1 MENKDIDKL
10 FRDSFNNAEATPSPD
25 LWQRIETQ
33 LNQEEKIV
41 SLPKRKFAWLPY
53 ASAAA
58 ILLIIGG
65 ALLFHKKEIATP
77 DTLASHE
84 KSGTI
89 VENNT
94 TPTATGSI
102 KEYKQNEPV
111 KTVGHSTSNVQ
122 LAVTKRPKATKET
135 TTLKRLE
142 SIKNIEIQ
150 EEEVSTP
157 QLTELAVVKPVETGT
172 YQVVEIEDLKP
183 LIEPEEDQSSMLAA
197 VETETNKGSN
207 TIITSLLN
215 AITNNIDTE
224 KAKEIRFSADEE
236 GSIRINLLNSFTRNR
251 NKNRR

>member
-33 LNQEEKIV
+33 LDQEEKIV
-41 SLPKRKFAWLPY
+41 SLPKRKLAWLPY

-65 ALLFHKKEIATP
+65 TLLFHKKEIATP
-77 DTLASHE
+77 GTLASQE
-84 KSGTI
+84 KNSTT
-89 VENNT
+89 VEDSH
-94 TPTATGSI
+94 TPTATEGI
-102 KEYKQNEPV
+102 REHKQHEPV
-111 KTVGHSTSNVQ
+111 KTVGSTNNIQ
-122 LAVTKRPKATKET
+122 LAVTKKPKTTKET

-142 SIKNIEIQ
+142 SIKNVEIQ

-157 QLTELAVVKPVETGT
+157 QFTELAAVKPVESGT
-172 YQVVEIEDLKP
+172 YRVVEIEDLKP

-197 VETETNKGSN
+197 VETENSKGNN

-224 KAKEIRFSADEE
+224 KAREIRFSADEE